1 MQKKQAVPFFFDVSV
16 SLLYKKEKKEKAV
29 RFCVFGIF
37 IKIKNK
43 NCILE
48 KRENKKML

>member
-1 MQKKQAVPFFFDVSV
+1 MQKKQTGPFFDVSV
-16 SLLYKKEKKEKAV
+16 FFSYKKEKKEKAV
-29 RFCVFGIF
+29 RFCVFSIF

-48 KRENKKML
+48 KREKEKML